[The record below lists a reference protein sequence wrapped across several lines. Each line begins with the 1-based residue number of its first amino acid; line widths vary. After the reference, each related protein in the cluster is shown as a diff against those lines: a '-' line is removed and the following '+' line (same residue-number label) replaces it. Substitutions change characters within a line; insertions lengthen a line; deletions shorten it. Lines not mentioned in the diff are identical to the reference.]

1 MFAPIC
7 EEGATE
13 DQTDSRAAMD
23 AEDILAEEQA
33 SIDGANVGAGEPL
46 NLDRMGEQVIVAVNA
61 EGRVGAILD
70 EFADNGSP
78 CAS

>member
-7 EEGATE
+7 EEGANN
-13 DQTDSRAAMD
+13 QRDSRGAVD

-33 SIDGANVGAGEPL
+33 SIDSANVGAGEPL
-46 NLDRMGEQVIVAVNA
+46 DLDRMGEQIIIAVNA

>member
-7 EEGATE
+7 EEGANE
-13 DQTDSRAAMD
+13 DQRDSRAAMD